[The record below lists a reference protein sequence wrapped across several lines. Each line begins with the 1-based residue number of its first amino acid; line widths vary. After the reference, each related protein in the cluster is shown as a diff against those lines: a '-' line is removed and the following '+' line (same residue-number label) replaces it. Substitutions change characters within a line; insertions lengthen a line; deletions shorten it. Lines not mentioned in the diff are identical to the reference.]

1 MRNDI
6 RRYTSMKSNAQGHIF
21 EQSIES
27 CYVFG
32 LCIKEKGEKQMR
44 NTLADLNNIL
54 FEQMERLQ
62 DDDLKGEN
70 LETELKKTKS
80 IVDVASTVIE
90 NASLSL
96 EAQKFLID
104 MGISTKVNIPM
115 LGISD
120 KNEI

>member
-1 MRNDI
+1 
-6 RRYTSMKSNAQGHIF
+6 
-21 EQSIES
+21 
-27 CYVFG
+27 
-32 LCIKEKGEKQMR
+32 MR

-70 LETELKKTKS
+70 LEIELKKTKS

-90 NASLSL
+90 NATLSL

-104 MGISTKVNIPM
+104 MGISTTVNIPM

>member
-1 MRNDI
+1 
-6 RRYTSMKSNAQGHIF
+6 
-21 EQSIES
+21 
-27 CYVFG
+27 
-32 LCIKEKGEKQMR
+32 MR

-62 DDDLKGEN
+62 DDELKGEN

-90 NASLSL
+90 NATLSL

-104 MGISTKVNIPM
+104 MGISTKVNIPT

-120 KNEI
+120 KDEI

>member
-1 MRNDI
+1 
-6 RRYTSMKSNAQGHIF
+6 
-21 EQSIES
+21 
-27 CYVFG
+27 
-32 LCIKEKGEKQMR
+32 MR

-90 NASLSL
+90 NATLSL
-96 EAQKFLID
+96 EAQKFFID

>member
-1 MRNDI
+1 
-6 RRYTSMKSNAQGHIF
+6 
-21 EQSIES
+21 
-27 CYVFG
+27 
-32 LCIKEKGEKQMR
+32 MR

-115 LGISD
+115 LGISE
-120 KNEI
+120 KK

>member
-1 MRNDI
+1 MHKRK
-6 RRYTSMKSNAQGHIF
+6 RRK
-21 EQSIES
+21 
-27 CYVFG
+27 
-32 LCIKEKGEKQMR
+32 KQMR

-62 DDDLKGEN
+62 DDELKGEN

-90 NASLSL
+90 NATLSL

>member
-1 MRNDI
+1 
-6 RRYTSMKSNAQGHIF
+6 
-21 EQSIES
+21 
-27 CYVFG
+27 
-32 LCIKEKGEKQMR
+32 MR

-90 NASLSL
+90 NATLSL

-115 LGISD
+115 LGISE

>member
-1 MRNDI
+1 
-6 RRYTSMKSNAQGHIF
+6 
-21 EQSIES
+21 
-27 CYVFG
+27 
-32 LCIKEKGEKQMR
+32 MR

-80 IVDVASTVIE
+80 IVDVANTVIE

-115 LGISD
+115 LGISE

>member
-1 MRNDI
+1 
-6 RRYTSMKSNAQGHIF
+6 
-21 EQSIES
+21 
-27 CYVFG
+27 
-32 LCIKEKGEKQMR
+32 MR

-90 NASLSL
+90 NATLSS

>member
-1 MRNDI
+1 
-6 RRYTSMKSNAQGHIF
+6 
-21 EQSIES
+21 
-27 CYVFG
+27 
-32 LCIKEKGEKQMR
+32 
-44 NTLADLNNIL
+44 
-54 FEQMERLQ
+54 MERLQ

-70 LETELKKTKS
+70 LEIEIKKTKS

-90 NASLSL
+90 NATLSL

-104 MGISTKVNIPM
+104 MGISTTVNIPM

>member
-1 MRNDI
+1 
-6 RRYTSMKSNAQGHIF
+6 
-21 EQSIES
+21 
-27 CYVFG
+27 
-32 LCIKEKGEKQMR
+32 MR

-62 DDDLKGEN
+62 DDELKGEN

-90 NASLSL
+90 NATLSL

-120 KNEI
+120 KDEI

>member
-1 MRNDI
+1 MR
-6 RRYTSMKSNAQGHIF
+6 T
-21 EQSIES
+21 
-27 CYVFG
+27 
-32 LCIKEKGEKQMR
+32 
-44 NTLADLNNIL
+44 TLADLNNIL

-80 IVDVASTVIE
+80 IVDVANTVIE

-115 LGISD
+115 LGISE

>member
-1 MRNDI
+1 
-6 RRYTSMKSNAQGHIF
+6 
-21 EQSIES
+21 
-27 CYVFG
+27 
-32 LCIKEKGEKQMR
+32 MR

-62 DDDLKGEN
+62 DDELKGEN

>member
-1 MRNDI
+1 
-6 RRYTSMKSNAQGHIF
+6 
-21 EQSIES
+21 
-27 CYVFG
+27 
-32 LCIKEKGEKQMR
+32 MR

-62 DDDLKGEN
+62 DDELKGEN

-90 NASLSL
+90 NATLSL

-115 LGISD
+115 LGISE

>member
-1 MRNDI
+1 M
-6 RRYTSMKSNAQGHIF
+6 
-21 EQSIES
+21 
-27 CYVFG
+27 
-32 LCIKEKGEKQMR
+32 
-44 NTLADLNNIL
+44 NNIL

>member
-1 MRNDI
+1 
-6 RRYTSMKSNAQGHIF
+6 
-21 EQSIES
+21 
-27 CYVFG
+27 
-32 LCIKEKGEKQMR
+32 MR

-90 NASLSL
+90 NATLSL

-104 MGISTKVNIPM
+104 MGISTKVNIPV

>member
-1 MRNDI
+1 
-6 RRYTSMKSNAQGHIF
+6 
-21 EQSIES
+21 
-27 CYVFG
+27 
-32 LCIKEKGEKQMR
+32 MR

-90 NASLSL
+90 IASLSL

>member
-1 MRNDI
+1 M
-6 RRYTSMKSNAQGHIF
+6 A
-21 EQSIES
+21 
-27 CYVFG
+27 
-32 LCIKEKGEKQMR
+32 LCIKEKGQKHMR
-44 NTLADLNNIL
+44 NTFADLNNIL

>member
-1 MRNDI
+1 
-6 RRYTSMKSNAQGHIF
+6 
-21 EQSIES
+21 
-27 CYVFG
+27 
-32 LCIKEKGEKQMR
+32 MR

-62 DDDLKGEN
+62 DDELKGEN

-115 LGISD
+115 LGISE

>member
-1 MRNDI
+1 
-6 RRYTSMKSNAQGHIF
+6 
-21 EQSIES
+21 
-27 CYVFG
+27 
-32 LCIKEKGEKQMR
+32 MR

-115 LGISD
+115 LGISE

>member
-1 MRNDI
+1 
-6 RRYTSMKSNAQGHIF
+6 
-21 EQSIES
+21 
-27 CYVFG
+27 
-32 LCIKEKGEKQMR
+32 MR

-90 NASLSL
+90 NATLSL

-120 KNEI
+120 KDEI